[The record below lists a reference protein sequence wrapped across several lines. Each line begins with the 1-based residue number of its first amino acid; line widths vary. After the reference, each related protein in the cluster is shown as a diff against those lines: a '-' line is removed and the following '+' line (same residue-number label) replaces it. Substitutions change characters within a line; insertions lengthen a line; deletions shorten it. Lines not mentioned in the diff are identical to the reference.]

1 MNKKHAPLPGRN
13 RRSCRKALPL
23 AIAAMAGLGGAAP
36 AMAFEIESG
45 NPDVKMRWDNTVKY
59 SNAWRLED
67 RSRTLTSDINQDDG
81 NRNFG
86 RGLISNR
93 IDLLSEFDFSYKG
106 SYGLRLSGA
115 GWYDT
120 VYQRSN
126 DNNSPATINQL
137 SRPSDEFVD
146 ATRDLHGGR
155 AEWLDAFVYANGE
168 RGNVRLGRHSIL
180 YGETLFFGAN
190 GIAAAQSPTDIVKLL
205 SVPNSQFKEIILPVN
220 QVSGQIQ
227 LTDTVSLGAY
237 YQFEFRKNRIPGVG
251 SYFSG
256 ADVLGSGTERFLFA
270 PGVGVPRVED
280 GNAPDSGQGGVQL
293 RWRPEGTDIEFGFY
307 AVRYHDKNFQV
318 YLRPVAGELQM
329 VYPEDVR
336 AYGVSFSTEIADFN
350 LAGEFSVRRNTPLVS
365 GPVVDM
371 SPTGVADN
379 DSNALYAIGNSAHAN
394 LSAIFFLNRS
404 KFWDNASLVGEIA
417 WNRRTSITKN
427 AAELD
432 PNTSRDAWGLRFVF
446 EPQWFQAAPGLD
458 LSMPIGLG
466 YNPKGNSSVVQLFN
480 GGVEH
485 GGDLSIGVK
494 GVYQQVWRGG
504 INYTHYIGRAGN
516 ALGTDANL
524 TFRQNYAD
532 RDFISV
538 SLQRTF

>member
-1 MNKKHAPLPGRN
+1 MNNTIRN
-13 RRSCRKALPL
+13 VPRRPRRTLL
-23 AIAAMAGLGGAAP
+23 ATLCGLAWLQPAA
-36 AMAFEIESG
+36 AFDIDTG

-59 SNAWRLED
+59 SGAWRLED
-67 RSRTLTSDINQDDG
+67 RSRLLTSDINQDDG

-86 RGLISNR
+86 RGMISNR
-93 IDLLSEFDFSYKG
+93 VDLLSEFDMSYKG
-106 SYGLRLSGA
+106 NMGVRVSGA
-115 GWYDT
+115 GWYDSI
-120 VYQRSN
+120 YQRDN
-126 DNNSPATINQL
+126 DNNSPATANQL
-137 SRPSDEFVD
+137 SRPAGEFVD

-155 AEWLDAFVYANGE
+155 AEWLDAFVYATGE
-168 RGNVRLGRHSIL
+168 RANMRLGRHSIL

-190 GIAAAQSPTDIVKLL
+190 GIAAAQSPTDVVKLL
-205 SVPNSQFKEIILPVN
+205 SVPNSQFKEIVLPVN
-220 QVSGQIQ
+220 QVSGQLQ
-227 LTDTVSLGAY
+227 LTDTVSIGAY

-256 ADVLGSGTERFLFA
+256 ADVLGPGTERFLFA
-270 PGVGVPRVED
+270 PGIGVPRIED
-280 GNAPDSGQGGVQL
+280 GDASDSGQGGVQL
-293 RWRPEGTDIEFGFY
+293 RWRPEGKDIEFGFY

-318 YLRPVAGELQM
+318 YLRPVAGDLQM
-329 VYPEDVR
+329 VYPEGVR

-365 GPVVDM
+365 GPVVDL

-379 DSNALYAIGNSAHAN
+379 DRNALYAIGNSAHAN
-394 LSAIFFLNRS
+394 LSGIFFLNRS
-404 KFWDNASLVGEIA
+404 KFWDNASLVAELA

-446 EPQWFQAAPGLD
+446 EPQWFQVAAGLD
-458 LSMPIGLG
+458 LSVPIGVG

-485 GGDLSIGVK
+485 GGDVSIGVK

-504 INYTHYIGRAGN
+504 INYTHYVGQAGN

-524 TFRQNYAD
+524 TFKQNYAD

>member
-1 MNKKHAPLPGRN
+1 MKKN
-13 RRSCRKALPL
+13 RTGHNRQGVRPAATTLVICAAALSG
-23 AIAAMAGLGGAAP
+23 AVATDQAA
-36 AMAFEIESG
+36 AFEIDSG

-67 RSRTLTSDINQDDG
+67 RASKLVNNINQDDG

-93 IDLLSEFDFSYKG
+93 VDLLTEFDLSYKG
-106 SYGLRLSGA
+106 NYGFRVSGA

-126 DNNSPATINQL
+126 DNNSAATINQL
-137 SRPSDEFVD
+137 SRPADEFVE

-190 GIAAAQSPTDIVKLL
+190 GIAAAQSPTDVVKLL

-256 ADVLGSGTERFLFA
+256 ADVLGSGTERFLFS
-270 PGVGVPRVED
+270 PGFGVPRIED
-280 GNAPDSGQGGVQL
+280 GNAPNSGQGGVQV
-293 RWRPEGTDIEFGFY
+293 RWRPEGRDIEFGFY

-318 YLRPVAGELQM
+318 YLRPASDLQM
-329 VYPEDVR
+329 VYHEGIK

-350 LAGEFSVRRNTPLVS
+350 LSGEFSVRRNTPLVS
-365 GPVVDM
+365 GPVVDLV
-371 SPTGVADN
+371 GNADN
-379 DSNALYAIGNSAHAN
+379 DDNALYAVGNSAHAN
-394 LSAIFFLNRS
+394 LSGIFFLNRS
-404 KFWDNASLVGEIA
+404 AFWDNASLVAEIA

-446 EPQWFQAAPGLD
+446 EPQWFQVAPGLD
-458 LSMPIGLG
+458 LSVPVGVG

-485 GGDLSIGVK
+485 GGDVSIGVK
-494 GVYQQVWRGG
+494 GVYNQVWRGG
-504 INYTHYIGRAGN
+504 INYTHYVGSAGN
-516 ALGTDANL
+516 ALGEDANL
-524 TFRQNYAD
+524 TFKQNYAD
-532 RDFISV
+532 RDFISL